1 MKFVHIA
8 DMHFDSPFVN
18 LSEKDIMGDI
28 RRLEQRK
35 VFKKII
41 EYIQEKGEKMG
52 FFSGCMDA
60 RNMTSI
66 EEVKCPKC
74 GAKNSRLKAKSDNG

>member
-1 MKFVHIA
+1 
-8 DMHFDSPFVN
+8 
-18 LSEKDIMGDI
+18 
-28 RRLEQRK
+28 
-35 VFKKII
+35 
-41 EYIQEKGEKMG
+41 MG

-74 GAKNSRLKAKSDNG
+74 SADIEVFVRDGKVRKGSTGNDG

>member
-1 MKFVHIA
+1 
-8 DMHFDSPFVN
+8 
-18 LSEKDIMGDI
+18 
-28 RRLEQRK
+28 
-35 VFKKII
+35 
-41 EYIQEKGEKMG
+41 MG

-74 GAKNSRLKAKSDNG
+74 SARYRSICERWKTVGDSVCDNCGYTNKRKPDYTGVICNITST

>member
-1 MKFVHIA
+1 
-8 DMHFDSPFVN
+8 
-18 LSEKDIMGDI
+18 
-28 RRLEQRK
+28 
-35 VFKKII
+35 
-41 EYIQEKGEKMG
+41 MG

-74 GAKNSRLKAKSDNG
+74 SADIEVFVRDGKTVGDSVCDNCGYTICKFCSNGTPILKSAVHSF

>member
-1 MKFVHIA
+1 
-8 DMHFDSPFVN
+8 
-18 LSEKDIMGDI
+18 
-28 RRLEQRK
+28 
-35 VFKKII
+35 
-41 EYIQEKGEKMG
+41 MG

-74 GAKNSRLKAKSDNG
+74 GADIEVFVRDLSYTSGIRTDAFCDFVT

>member
-1 MKFVHIA
+1 
-8 DMHFDSPFVN
+8 
-18 LSEKDIMGDI
+18 
-28 RRLEQRK
+28 
-35 VFKKII
+35 
-41 EYIQEKGEKMG
+41 MG

-74 GAKNSRLKAKSDNG
+74 SADIEVFVRDGKTVGDIVYDKRKPGYTAVICNDSSVDADDNEPV

>member
-1 MKFVHIA
+1 
-8 DMHFDSPFVN
+8 
-18 LSEKDIMGDI
+18 
-28 RRLEQRK
+28 
-35 VFKKII
+35 
-41 EYIQEKGEKMG
+41 MG

-74 GAKNSRLKAKSDNG
+74 SADIEVFVRDGKTVGDIVYDKRKLDYTAVICNITST

>member
-1 MKFVHIA
+1 
-8 DMHFDSPFVN
+8 
-18 LSEKDIMGDI
+18 
-28 RRLEQRK
+28 
-35 VFKKII
+35 
-41 EYIQEKGEKMG
+41 MG

-74 GAKNSRLKAKSDNG
+74 SADIEVFVKDGKTVGDSVCDNCGYTIKENQIIQL

>member
-1 MKFVHIA
+1 
-8 DMHFDSPFVN
+8 
-18 LSEKDIMGDI
+18 
-28 RRLEQRK
+28 
-35 VFKKII
+35 
-41 EYIQEKGEKMG
+41 MG

-74 GAKNSRLKAKSDNG
+74 SADMEVFVRDGKTVGDSVCDNCGYTIKENQIDQDEQDQPLSYIKESRT

>member
-1 MKFVHIA
+1 
-8 DMHFDSPFVN
+8 
-18 LSEKDIMGDI
+18 
-28 RRLEQRK
+28 
-35 VFKKII
+35 
-41 EYIQEKGEKMG
+41 MG

-74 GAKNSRLKAKSDNG
+74 SADIEVFVRDGKTVGDSVCDNCGYTIKENQIIQYGDLVFWFFLTLYTPVLFGII